1 MFLSVAIHLIKFLKT
16 KGEEIEGISS
26 VEKTEKKTEVRRIGG
41 TPNECCKA
49 NEHKIQTQQLKE
61 TNLKKTE
68 RLPECYFI
76 EGKTVGVVDNVMGN
90 RLKPNNQENKIVEE
104 TRMNENKR
112 KLQAD
117 RRRRL
122 REDERFRMKNVRTEK
137 TEIVLQKERSE
148 ETKVLNVKTLED
160 KSMKTKANQREFFDI
175 QKVYLNNIN
184 NTEKR
189 TERDKALYNILDI
202 KKHQTTEKVK
212 LNEKEKDN
220 FKDNN
225 NTIIKAPGLKEE
237 DQCEQKRKF
246 YEKDQDIGKK
256 RKADAEENRNKNKF
270 TKEETIE
277 KCDVEEEDD
286 DKCKVEDRS
295 KSLMVSMTC
304 AC

>member
-16 KGEEIEGISS
+16 KGEEIEGISI
-26 VEKTEKKTEVRRIGG
+26 VEKTEKKTEVRRIGE

-49 NEHKIQTQQLKE
+49 NEHKIQTEQLQE

-68 RLPECYFI
+68 RLPQCYFI
-76 EGKTVGVVDNVMGN
+76 EGKTGGVVDNVMGN
-90 RLKPNNQENKIVEE
+90 KLKPNNQENKIVEE
-104 TRMNENKR
+104 IRVNENQR
-112 KLQAD
+112 KLQED

-137 TEIVLQKERSE
+137 PEIVLQKERSE
-148 ETKVLNVKTLED
+148 ETKVLNFKTLED
-160 KSMKTKANQREFFDI
+160 KSMKTKANQREIFSI

-202 KKHQTTEKVK
+202 KKDQTTEKVK
-212 LNEKEKDN
+212 LNEKEKEN

-237 DQCEQKRKF
+237 DQWERKRKC
-246 YEKDQDIGKK
+246 YENDQDIGKK
-256 RKADAEENRNKNKF
+256 RKTDTEENRNKNEF
-270 TKEETIE
+270 TKEGTIE
-277 KCDVEEEDD
+277 KYDVEEEYD

-295 KSLMVSMTC
+295 KSLMVSMTR
-304 AC
+304 A